1 MMNTGFCKF
10 PQTRFWFE
18 VGERLLKLR
27 GVAVTDAADD
37 PMVGSWLCFTFRE
50 HSFTIIAEGG
60 EFVFFVE
67 DRDCPEVVRAEVS
80 AHFGPLFAERTG
92 QEEGGDVT
100 SRRV

>member
-1 MMNTGFCKF
+1 MNNGFCKF

-27 GVAVTDAADD
+27 GVAVTDAMDR
-37 PMVGSWLCFTFRE
+37 PMVGSWLCFTFRG
-50 HSFTIIAEGG
+50 HSFTIIAECG

-67 DRDCPEVVRAEVS
+67 DTDCPEVVRAEVS
-80 AHFGPLFAERTG
+80 AHFVPFFAERPG
-92 QEEGGDVT
+92 HGDGGDIT